1 MSIRALLQPHFSQT
15 QVSRCS
21 NGFVF
26 PTLLLGYCHRCS
38 KCWTRAHPFWHVM
51 LWLIVLITNENYQ
64 ALLTFSLLQLVGERK
79 FSLSLCRSSF
89 LLVLVQVLS
98 LRLFRFRLWVFVA
111 HKVWLKLLSIMNLA
125 IIGSFQHFHLT
136 DGEDEVAVSF
146 LRPDLGFGSMV
157 CPFLIKVSPF
167 VWRIGSDLKL
177 VDWGIKTL
185 RFMFRSCVHM
195 KWLSFFCFIY
205 VFVGLG
211 EKLRLGFQGKSGC
224 LWLFG
229 VWIREYCGCV
239 KVFVKHG
246 VASRSGPTKE
256 GKDDGAGVRS
266 LVRLASRGTERARHS
281 VVLSNR
287 TCSNNMNRRQGS
299 RSGVLSSPPL
309 EPSALFRRALS
320 CFPRILNVEVKA
332 SVLGLLLFP
341 S

>member
-1 MSIRALLQPHFSQT
+1 
-15 QVSRCS
+15 
-21 NGFVF
+21 
-26 PTLLLGYCHRCS
+26 
-38 KCWTRAHPFWHVM
+38 
-51 LWLIVLITNENYQ
+51 
-64 ALLTFSLLQLVGERK
+64 
-79 FSLSLCRSSF
+79 
-89 LLVLVQVLS
+89 
-98 LRLFRFRLWVFVA
+98 
-111 HKVWLKLLSIMNLA
+111 MNLA

-195 KWLSFFCFIY
+195 KWLSFFCFIC

-211 EKLRLGFQGKSGC
+211 KKHRLGFQGKSGC

-246 VASRSGPTKE
+246 VASRSGPAKE

-299 RSGVLSSPPL
+299 KSGVLSSPPL
-309 EPSALFRRALS
+309 EPSALFSRALS

-341 S
+341 SEAQKSPCQLPISTPSPFYEPTNTHFKRIARAQGKKPQNCNMQAQEFRWAFGFMGEGGA

>member
-1 MSIRALLQPHFSQT
+1 
-15 QVSRCS
+15 
-21 NGFVF
+21 
-26 PTLLLGYCHRCS
+26 
-38 KCWTRAHPFWHVM
+38 
-51 LWLIVLITNENYQ
+51 
-64 ALLTFSLLQLVGERK
+64 
-79 FSLSLCRSSF
+79 
-89 LLVLVQVLS
+89 
-98 LRLFRFRLWVFVA
+98 
-111 HKVWLKLLSIMNLA
+111 MNLA
-125 IIGSFQHFHLT
+125 ITGSFQHFHLT

-177 VDWGIKTL
+177 VDRGIKTL

-195 KWLSFFCFIY
+195 KWLSFFCFIC

-211 EKLRLGFQGKSGC
+211 EKHRLGFQGKSGC

-246 VASRSGPTKE
+246 VASRSGPAKE

-332 SVLGLLLFP
+332 SDLGLLLFP
-341 S
+341 SEAQKSPCQLPISTPSPCYEPTNTPLKRVAKAQGKKPQNCNMQAQEFRWALGFMGEGGA